1 MQKIRKVLFIFSVLQ
16 FSLVFLLCTLEGTAF
31 SAVEAEVL
39 KSLPIEEK
47 PLDVAVSLDGT
58 KAYVLGEKNIF
69 IFNIPNY
76 ELVNRIPIT
85 GNFSHLTLSPDGSSL
100 YLTDSVAKQ
109 VTIMQVSEI
118 FNIEIGQSPIIGNKN
133 APVHVIAFLDY
144 QCPYCANIYPSLQQL
159 VEKYPEKANL
169 IIKHFPLRMH
179 PYAEKAALACLA
191 AEKQNKYKEVSEIY
205 FKNFKNLNDET
216 IKTLAQQVGVNID
229 KFNKDREDESLKKI
243 INEDMNLSRKIGIR
257 GVPAVFINGKAV
269 KNRSIEALS
278 QMVEQELKKK

>member
-1 MQKIRKVLFIFSVLQ
+1 MQISLKTLIIFSALLVSLG
-16 FSLVFLLCTLEGTAF
+16 FSLGTLSGTAF
-31 SAVEAEVL
+31 AVVEAEVF
-39 KSLPIEEK
+39 KSIAIEEK
-47 PLDVAVSLDGT
+47 PLDVAVSMDGT
-58 KAYVLGEKNIF
+58 KAYVLGEKNLF

-76 ELVNRIPIT
+76 ELVNKLPLA
-85 GNFSHLTLSPDGSSL
+85 GNFSRLTLSPDGGSL

-118 FNIEIGQSPIIGNKN
+118 FNIEIGQSFIIGNKN
-133 APVHVIAFLDY
+133 APVHIVAFLDY
-144 QCPYCANIYPSLQQL
+144 QCPYCANIYPTLQQL

-169 IIKHFPLRMH
+169 VIKHFPLRMH
-179 PYAEKAALACLA
+179 PYAEKAALASLA
-191 AEKQNKYKEVSEIY
+191 AGKQNKFKEVSEIY

-216 IKTLAQQVGVNID
+216 IKNLAQQAGVNID

-243 INEDMNLSRKIGIR
+243 INDDLSLGRRIGIR